1 MQAPGVAGFGA
12 SLSLD
17 SGTGPILGGFLRCRP
32 DDLERLSDT
41 GRGLSGL
48 MIALDCYR
56 DVRRV
61 ERGAFAEGVG

>member
-17 SGTGPILGGFLRCRP
+17 SGTGPILGGFLRRRAG
-32 DDLERLSDT
+32 DWERLSDT
-41 GRGLSGL
+41 GCGLSGP
-48 MIALDCYR
+48 MIALDGYR
-56 DVRRV
+56 GVRRV